1 MKKTLSD
8 FSIIAMFVVIIAGS
22 IGGCNDTP
30 CDFEFN
36 SFLNGSSLEDQTSE
50 WDCKRG
56 DETIFTMG
64 LFFDLTGIRSDIGE
78 FDYDLKKCRT
88 MEFDNELGSGKLKNM
103 QGNSTLGTFSFK
115 QVSDDFGDD
124 DFICDL
130 IEF

>member
-1 MKKTLSD
+1 MKKTLSG
-8 FSIIAMFVVIIAGS
+8 FSIIAVFVFIIAGS

-56 DETIFTMG
+56 DETVFTMG

-78 FDYDLKKCRT
+78 FDYDLNKCRT
-88 MEFDNELGSGKLKNM
+88 MQFDNELGSGKLKNM
-103 QGNSTLGTFSFK
+103 QGNSNLGTFSFK

-130 IEF
+130 VEF